1 MPQLGLR
8 ENGIP
13 QFDKTSL
20 PNHSSKEPKTVK
32 NDSELLSPKANPMV
46 RRLSSHATGQD
57 DLASGPTVIVP
68 PKDLHKPSD
77 AHETAAALELAKH
90 RLNIGDGVE
99 PSTTP
104 LDTKTADS
112 YAFGFDIDGV
122 LVRGG
127 QPIPEAI
134 EAMKVLNGQNEWGIK
149 VSVYRFLSCQ
159 SLSDRMAAHT
169 YFLPMAAAKRKRKD
183 AFS

>member
-1 MPQLGLR
+1 MPQLGLQ
-8 ENGIP
+8 ENGAP
-13 QFDKTSL
+13 HSDKTSL
-20 PNHSSKEPKTVK
+20 SIHSAKEPKTVK
-32 NDSELLSPKANPMV
+32 NDSELLSPKANPRV
-46 RRLSSHATGQD
+46 RRLSSYVTDPD
-57 DLASGPTVIVP
+57 DTSSEPTVIVP

-99 PSTTP
+99 PSSTP
-104 LDTKTADS
+104 LETKTADS

-149 VSVYRFLSCQ
+149 V
-159 SLSDRMAAHT
+159 
-169 YFLPMAAAKRKRKD
+169 
-183 AFS
+183 